1 MRSFAFAL
9 AAFFGSSALA
19 ADQPNI
25 LWVISED
32 TGPEIGCYG
41 DEYAVTPNI
50 DRLAAEGLR
59 YTFCWSNA
67 PVCAPARTTLISGM
81 YPTSTGAEHMRSLVS
96 LPAGMKMFPQHLRE
110 AGYLTANWKKEDFN
124 LAKPGRLWDVEDE
137 THPWRKRAAGQP
149 FFAIFNIQTSHESQI
164 RKRPHELKHDP
175 VKAPLPAYHPDA
187 PEVRRDWA
195 QYYDKVTEMD
205 AEVGEILGRLEED
218 GLKEETIVFY
228 FGDHGS
234 GMPRHKR
241 WPFDSGLHV
250 PLVIRIPEGLKEYRP
265 ADYREGGTTDRLVS
279 FVDFGATVVNL
290 AGVYHLNLDG
300 SGLPGEFQGTAF
312 LGPNT
317 GPPNEFLH
325 GFRGR
330 MDERVDCVRSVT
342 DGRYVY
348 VRHYMP
354 HRIYGQ
360 HIGYMFETPT
370 TAVWKRLFDEG
381 KLNEAQSVFWKEK
394 PSEELFD
401 LTSDPDEVK
410 NLVASPEHA
419 EALERLRKAQR
430 EQALRVR
437 DVGLLPE
444 AEMHARCE
452 EFGITPYELGHDERR
467 YPLERVLETAEMA
480 SRRDESDVPKLVE
493 RLSDDDAGVRFWA
506 TTGPLVRG
514 EAAFP
519 SAATKAWDL
528 LGDPSPSVRIA
539 AAEFVGRYSSERAAG
554 RAVEVLVAAANYETT
569 NEYAADHA
577 LLVLDE
583 LLTAR
588 PEAVKAHA
596 GGIEALPLPAG
607 KGVSPR
613 AKEYPGRLKE
623 WITGRLTRAE

>member
-1 MRSFAFAL
+1 MRSLAFAVVAL
-9 AAFFGSSALA
+9 LGSSALA
-19 ADQPNI
+19 AGRPNV

-41 DEYAVTPNI
+41 DDYAVTPNI
-50 DRLAAEGLR
+50 DRLAGEGLR

-96 LPAGMKMFPQHLRE
+96 LPAGMKMFPQYLRE
-110 AGYLTANWKKEDFN
+110 AGYFTANWKKEDFN
-124 LAKPGRLWDVEDE
+124 LEKPGTLWAVENE
-137 THPWRKRAAGQP
+137 THPWRKRAEGQP

-164 RKRPHELKHDP
+164 RKRPHELKHEP
-175 VKAPLPAYHPDA
+175 AKARVPAYHPDA

-205 AEVGEILGRLEED
+205 AEVGAILARLEAD

-250 PLVIRIPEGLKEYRP
+250 PLVIRIPEAHKELRP
-265 ADYREGGTTDRLVS
+265 ADYAAGGTTDRLVS
-279 FVDFGATVVNL
+279 FVDFGATALSL
-290 AGVYHLNLDG
+290 AGVETPDYYQG
-300 SGLPGEFQGTAF
+300 SAF
-312 LGPNT
+312 LGPHA
-317 GPPNEFLH
+317 GEPNAFLH

-330 MDERVDCVRSVT
+330 MDERIDCVRSVT

-360 HIGYMFETPT
+360 HVGYMFETPT
-370 TAVWKRLFDEG
+370 TATWKRLFDEG
-381 KLNEAQSVFWKEK
+381 KLNEAQSAFWREK
-394 PSEELFD
+394 PGEELFD
-401 LTSDPDEVK
+401 LASDPDEVRS
-410 NLVASPEHA
+410 AAGSPDGRM
-419 EALERLRKAQR
+419 ALGRLRRALR
-430 EQALRVR
+430 EHALRVR

-444 AEMHARCE
+444 AEMHVRCE
-452 EFGITPYELGHDERR
+452 EFGVTPYELGHDEKR

-480 SRRDESDVPKLVE
+480 SRGSKTDPSDAPDVVK
-493 RLSDDDAGVRFWA
+493 RFDDPDAAVRYWA
-506 TTGPLVRG
+506 VNGLLVRG
-514 EAAFP
+514 VIAYREAAD
-519 SAATKAWDL
+519 AAPAL
-528 LGDPSPSVRIA
+528 LDDPSPSVRIA
-539 AAEFVGRYSSERAAG
+539 ASELVCRFGRNREIDRAA
-554 RAVEVLVAAANYETT
+554 EVLIDAADFRST
-569 NEYAADHA
+569 NQYAATQA

-583 LLTAR
+583 LLTAK
-588 PEAVKAHA
+588 PELIKPHTTE
-596 GGIEALPLPAG
+596 IEALPLPAG
-607 KGVSPR
+607 KGVNPR

-623 WITGRLTRAE
+623 WITGRLAGAE